1 MNTLKQLPELTAL
14 VEAGKNPFNQVLMNY
29 VDQGGKTVGFMY
41 QDTPEEIITAA
52 GAAPIYL
59 RGTTSEGTEMAEAF
73 FRQLTCNYTKH
84 TYNEILDGKW
94 DFLDGAVLYNLCDHS
109 RRIYDNWKTIP
120 GNPAYHFMYVPK
132 KRSELSKDF
141 YREEINKLIKAT
153 EEHFGVEITK
163 EKLAEAIKLHNE
175 TRRLQQEIYEMQKG
189 EEVYLTGLE
198 LLMVML
204 AGVSLPRPEYNKMMK
219 DLIAA
224 LKANGPRIKPK
235 VRLLYTGGH
244 ADNPEFFELLQQ
256 NDAHVVSDNTGFGT
270 RAADVLICED
280 GDPLEAIINYYF
292 EEKPAATRQMGTQ
305 VERRAIS
312 EKAVLRAY
320 AVAFIATVC
329 VFVFS
334 FILILLEPGQPI
346 RSIIFEVM
354 SALFTVGSSLGLTPV
369 LSGESKFVLCI
380 AMFLG
385 RVGLLSI
392 LIGLLGHRGA
402 KGCSFPNE
410 HIIIN

>member
-305 VERRAIS
+305 VERMERLLDLVKQY
-312 EKAVLRAY
+312 KADGV
-320 AVAFIATVC
+320 VASRLYMCDLWA
-329 VFVFS
+329 
-334 FILILLEPGQPI
+334 
-346 RSIIFEVM
+346 FEHFLMRKRLHENNVP
-354 SALFTVGSSLGLTPV
+354 SSN
-369 LSGESKFVLCI
+369 S
-380 AMFLG
+380 
-385 RVGLLSI
+385 R
-392 LIGLLGHRGA
+392 
-402 KGCSFPNE
+402 
-410 HIIIN
+410 